1 MLFPT
6 FLTTSGRLGSGQV
19 GWPHHASGA
28 VVSGQ
33 VASGAVLGAAG
44 GGARTVASGT
54 LGALDFGSGSVVSGS
69 VASGQVG
76 QFHVA
81 SGAVT
86 SGRLGVTGSPA
97 SGNILQADFSWVAQ
111 TGGTWKRLATATA
124 SASAAVDFT
133 GLSGSYAAYLVVFSH
148 VAPATDAVAFW
159 LRTSSNG
166 GSSYDSGA
174 SDYRWAGGSAT
185 GTPAQGGIGDNA
197 DAQIELTNNVGNA
210 ANETVSGFVLL
221 CNPSAARYG
230 TVAYLLTGVTN
241 AGLVYTIHGGGQRAS
256 AADVDAIRFLMS
268 SGNIAGGQFD
278 LYGLAI

>member
-97 SGNILQADFSWVAQ
+97 SGCVLQADFSWVAQ

-124 SASAAVDFT
+124 SNSATVDFT
-133 GLSGSYAAYLVVFSH
+133 LPSGYTAYLLTLSYVS
-148 VAPATDAVAFW
+148 PQTDADVPRI
-159 LRTSSNG
+159 RTSSNG
-166 GSSYDSGA
+166 GSSFDSGA
-174 SDYRWAGGSAT
+174 SDYCWVFTGVNTSAAV
-185 GTPAQGGIGDNA
+185 GTQADVADN
-197 DAQIELTNNVGNA
+197 QIVLSTNVGNA
-210 ANETVSGFVLL
+210 AGEELSGRIYIYR
-221 CNPSAARYG
+221 PSAAAQIGMDFWVQMKTSAGLFYNRYG
-230 TVAYLLTGVTN
+230 SGRRL
-241 AGLVYTIHGGGQRAS
+241 S
-256 AADVDAIRFLMS
+256 AADVDAIRFLFF
-268 SGNIAGGQFD
+268 SGNIASGQFD
-278 LYGLAI
+278 LYGLSE